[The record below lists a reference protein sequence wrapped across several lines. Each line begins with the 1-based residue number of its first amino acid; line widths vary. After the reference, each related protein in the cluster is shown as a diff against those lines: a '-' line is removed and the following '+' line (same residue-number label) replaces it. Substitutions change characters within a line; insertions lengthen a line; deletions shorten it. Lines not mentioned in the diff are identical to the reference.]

1 MVGYYKVADFNFGIS
16 LRNETDFDKLLP
28 SFRPFRNL
36 SGSDEAKLFELVER
50 ESLPE
55 RPDAQLIDETV
66 NDMGHT
72 KLYRIDGGYR
82 IELRYG
88 KDVQPHIAD
97 VNPDFT
103 EVDAFLRWDDRYVSL
118 ALSSMLRIV
127 YSQAV
132 LPHSAVSLHA
142 SVVVK
147 DGKAVLFMGKSGTGK
162 STHSRLWLEHLSG
175 TYLLNDDNPIVR
187 LNEDEAVA
195 YGSPW
200 SGKTHCYLNKSA
212 PVAAFVRLKQA
223 PYNEF
228 AVKEDVDAFKAL
240 LPGCSVVRHDP
251 MLHSS
256 LCATLIGLSSLVI
269 VGEMACLPDKE
280 AAEIC
285 YANVIPSE
293 AGAESRNLRN
303 DL

>member
-16 LRNETDFDKLLP
+16 LRNEVDLDKLLP

-36 SGSDEAKLFELVER
+36 SGADEAKLFELVER

-55 RPDAQLIDETV
+55 RPEALLIDETV

-72 KLYRIDGGYR
+72 KLYRRNGGYR

-103 EVDAFLRWDDRYVSL
+103 EVDAFLRWDDRYASL

-162 STHSRLWLEHLSG
+162 STHSRLWLKNIPG
-175 TYLLNDDNPIVR
+175 TSLLNDDNPIVR
-187 LNEDEAVA
+187 LREDEAVV

-200 SGKTHCYLNKSA
+200 SGKTHCYLNESA

-293 AGAESRNLRN
+293 AMPSRGI
-303 DL
+303 

>member
-16 LRNETDFDKLLP
+16 LRNEADLDKLLP

-36 SGSDEAKLFELVER
+36 SGADEAKLFELVER

-55 RPDAQLIDETV
+55 RPESQLIDETV

-72 KLYRIDGGYR
+72 KLYRRDGGYR

-103 EVDAFLRWDDRYVSL
+103 EVDAFLRWGDRYVSL

-132 LPHSAVSLHA
+132 LTHSAVSLHA
-142 SVVVK
+142 SVVVN

-187 LNEDEAVA
+187 LNDDEAMV

-200 SGKTHCYLNKSA
+200 SGKTHCYLNESA

-293 AGAESRNLRN
+293 AKPSRGI
-303 DL
+303 

>member
-1 MVGYYKVADFNFGIS
+1 MVEYYKVADFNFGIS
-16 LRNETDFDKLLP
+16 LRNESDLDNLLP

-72 KLYRIDGGYR
+72 KLYRRDGGYR

-88 KDVQPHIAD
+88 KDAQPHIAD

-103 EVDAFLRWDDRYVSL
+103 EVDAFLRWDDRYVGL
-118 ALSSMLRIV
+118 ALNSMLRIV
-127 YSQAV
+127 FSQAV

-162 STHSRLWLEHLSG
+162 STHSRLWLEHIPG
-175 TYLLNDDNPIVR
+175 TSLLNDDNPIVR
-187 LNEDEAVA
+187 LNDEDAIV

-200 SGKTHCYLNKSA
+200 SGKTHCYLNENT
-212 PVAAFVRLKQA
+212 PIAAFIRLKQA

-240 LPGCSVVRHDP
+240 LPGCSVVRQDP
-251 MLHSS
+251 MLHSA
-256 LCATLIGLSSLVI
+256 LCATLIGLSSLVK
-269 VGEMACLPDKE
+269 VGEMACLPNKE
-280 AAEIC
+280 AAELNC
-285 YANVIPSE
+285 KNVFPYLSFRPNEVSGEI
-293 AGAESRNLRN
+293 
-303 DL
+303 

>member
-16 LRNETDFDKLLP
+16 LRNEADLDKLLP

-36 SGSDEAKLFELVER
+36 SGADETKLFELVER

-55 RPDAQLIDETV
+55 RPQAQLIDETV

-72 KLYRIDGGYR
+72 KLYRRDGGYR

-97 VNPDFT
+97 VNSDFT

-142 SVVVK
+142 SVVVN

-187 LNEDEAVA
+187 LNDDEAMV

-200 SGKTHCYLNKSA
+200 SGKTHCYLNESA
-212 PVAAFVRLKQA
+212 PVASFVRLKQA

-256 LCATLIGLSSLVI
+256 LCATLIALSSLTK
-269 VGEMACLPDKE
+269 VGELLCLPDKE
-280 AAEIC
+280 AAELC
-285 YANVIPSE
+285 YTNVIPSE
-293 AGAESRNLRN
+293 AMPSRGI
-303 DL
+303 

>member
-16 LRNETDFDKLLP
+16 LRNEVDLDKLLP
-28 SFRPFRNL
+28 SFCPFRNL
-36 SGSDEAKLFELVER
+36 SGIDEAKLFELVER
-50 ESLPE
+50 DSLPE
-55 RPDAQLIDETV
+55 RPEAQLIDETV

-72 KLYRIDGGYR
+72 KLYRRDGGYR

-97 VNPDFT
+97 VNSDFT

-132 LPHSAVSLHA
+132 LPYSAVSLHA
-142 SVVVK
+142 SVVVN

-162 STHSRLWLEHLSG
+162 STHSRLWLEHIPG
-175 TYLLNDDNPIVR
+175 TSLLNDDNPIVR
-187 LNEDEAVA
+187 LKEDEAVV

-200 SGKTHCYLNKSA
+200 SGKTHCYLNESS

-256 LCATLIGLSSLVI
+256 LCATLIGLSSLVK

-280 AAEIC
+280 AAELC
-285 YANVIPSE
+285 YTNVIPSE
-293 AGAESRNLRN
+293 AMPSRGI
-303 DL
+303 

>member
-16 LRNETDFDKLLP
+16 LRNEADLDKLLP

-36 SGSDEAKLFELVER
+36 SGIDEAKLFELVER

-55 RPDAQLIDETV
+55 RPEAQLIDETV

-72 KLYRIDGGYR
+72 RLYRRDGGYR

-97 VNPDFT
+97 VNSDFT

-142 SVVVK
+142 SVVVN

-162 STHSRLWLEHLSG
+162 STHSRLWLKHISG
-175 TYLLNDDNPIVR
+175 TSLLNDDNPIVR
-187 LNEDEAVA
+187 LNDDEAMV

-200 SGKTHCYLNKSA
+200 SGKTHCYLNESA
-212 PVAAFVRLKQA
+212 PVAAFVRLKQV

-269 VGEMACLPDKE
+269 VGEMACLPNKE

-293 AGAESRNLRN
+293 AMPSRGI
-303 DL
+303 

>member
-16 LRNETDFDKLLP
+16 LRNEADLDKLLP
-28 SFRPFRNL
+28 SFRPFRNF
-36 SGSDEAKLFELVER
+36 SGADEAKLFELVER

-55 RPDAQLIDETV
+55 RPEAQLIDETV

-72 KLYRIDGGYR
+72 KLYRRDGGYR

-127 YSQAV
+127 FSQAV
-132 LPHSAVSLHA
+132 LAHSAVSLHA

-187 LNEDEAVA
+187 LNDDEAMV

-200 SGKTHCYLNKSA
+200 SGKTHCYLNERA

-223 PYNEF
+223 PYNGF

-293 AGAESRNLRN
+293 AMPSRGI
-303 DL
+303 

>member
-16 LRNETDFDKLLP
+16 LRNEADLDKLLP

-36 SGSDEAKLFELVER
+36 SGIDEAKLFELVER

-55 RPDAQLIDETV
+55 RPEAQLIDETV

-72 KLYRIDGGYR
+72 RLYRRDGGYR

-97 VNPDFT
+97 VNSDFT

-142 SVVVK
+142 SVVVN

-162 STHSRLWLEHLSG
+162 STHSRLWHKHISG
-175 TYLLNDDNPIVR
+175 TSLLNDDNPIVR
-187 LNEDEAVA
+187 LNDDEAMV

-200 SGKTHCYLNKSA
+200 SGKTHCYLNESA
-212 PVAAFVRLKQA
+212 PVAAFVRLKQV

-269 VGEMACLPDKE
+269 VGEMACLPNKE

-293 AGAESRNLRN
+293 AMPSRGI
-303 DL
+303 

>member
-16 LRNETDFDKLLP
+16 LRNEVDLDTLLP

-36 SGSDEAKLFELVER
+36 SGADETKLFELVER

-55 RPDAQLIDETV
+55 RPEAQLIDETV

-72 KLYRIDGGYR
+72 KLYRRNGGYR

-103 EVDAFLRWDDRYVSL
+103 EVDALLRWDDRYVSL

-142 SVVVK
+142 SVVVN

-162 STHSRLWLEHLSG
+162 STHSRLWLEHIPG
-175 TYLLNDDNPIVR
+175 TSLLNDDNPIVR

-200 SGKTHCYLNKSA
+200 SGKTHCYLNESA
-212 PVAAFVRLKQA
+212 PVAAFVRLRQA

-256 LCATLIGLSSLVI
+256 LCATLIALSSI
-269 VGEMACLPDKE
+269 TKVGELLCLPDKE
-280 AAEIC
+280 AAELNC
-285 YANVIPSE
+285 KNVFPCLSFRPNEVSGEI
-293 AGAESRNLRN
+293 
-303 DL
+303 

>member
-16 LRNETDFDKLLP
+16 LRNEVDLDTLLP

-36 SGSDEAKLFELVER
+36 SGADETKLFELVER

-55 RPDAQLIDETV
+55 RPEAQLIDETV

-72 KLYRIDGGYR
+72 RLYRIDGGYR

-88 KDVQPHIAD
+88 KDVKPHIAD

-118 ALSSMLRIV
+118 ALSSILRIV
-127 YSQAV
+127 FSQAV
-132 LPHSAVSLHA
+132 LSHSAVSLHA

-147 DGKAVLFMGKSGTGK
+147 DCKALLFMGKSGTGK
-162 STHSRLWLEHLSG
+162 STHSRLWLEHIPG
-175 TYLLNDDNPIVR
+175 TSLLNDDNPIVR
-187 LNEDEAVA
+187 LNGDNAVA

-200 SGKTHCYLNKSA
+200 SGKTHCYLNESA

-228 AVKEDVDAFKAL
+228 AVKEDVEAFKSL
-240 LPGCSVVRHDP
+240 LPGCSVVRHDS

-256 LCATLIGLSSLVI
+256 LCATLIGLSSLVK

-293 AGAESRNLRN
+293 AMPSRGI
-303 DL
+303 

>member
-16 LRNETDFDKLLP
+16 LRNEADLDNLLP
-28 SFRPFRNL
+28 SFRSFRNL
-36 SGSDEAKLFELVER
+36 SGADEAKLFELVER

-55 RPDAQLIDETV
+55 RPEAQLIDETV

-72 KLYRIDGGYR
+72 KLYRRDGGYR

-103 EVDAFLRWDDRYVSL
+103 GVDAFLRWDDRYVSL

-127 YSQAV
+127 YSQAI

-142 SVVVK
+142 SVVVN

-187 LNEDEAVA
+187 LKEDEAVV

-200 SGKTHCYLNKSA
+200 SGKTHCYLNESA

-256 LCATLIGLSSLVI
+256 LCATLIGLSSLII

-280 AAEIC
+280 AAEMC

-293 AGAESRNLRN
+293 AMPSRGI
-303 DL
+303 

>member
-16 LRNETDFDKLLP
+16 LRNEADLDKLLP

-36 SGSDEAKLFELVER
+36 SGADEAKLFELVER

-55 RPDAQLIDETV
+55 RPEAQLIDETV

-72 KLYRIDGGYR
+72 KLYRSNGGYR

-97 VNPDFT
+97 VNSDFT

-132 LPHSAVSLHA
+132 LPHSAVSLHT
-142 SVVVK
+142 SVVVN

-162 STHSRLWLEHLSG
+162 STHSRLWLKNIPG
-175 TYLLNDDNPIVR
+175 TSLLNDDNPIVR
-187 LNEDEAVA
+187 LREDEAVV

-200 SGKTHCYLNKSA
+200 SGKTHCYLNESA

-228 AVKEDVDAFKAL
+228 AIKEDVDAFKAL
-240 LPGCSVVRHDP
+240 LPGCSVVRHDS

-269 VGEMACLPDKE
+269 VGEMACLPNKE

-293 AGAESRNLRN
+293 AMPSRGI
-303 DL
+303 

>member
-16 LRNETDFDKLLP
+16 LRNETDLDKLLP

-36 SGSDEAKLFELVER
+36 SGADEAKLFELVER

-55 RPDAQLIDETV
+55 RPEAQLIDETV

-72 KLYRIDGGYR
+72 RLYRIDGGYR

-103 EVDAFLRWDDRYVSL
+103 EVDAFLRWDDKYVSL

-142 SVVVK
+142 SVVVN

-162 STHSRLWLEHLSG
+162 STHSRLWLEHIPG
-175 TYLLNDDNPIVR
+175 TSLLNDDNPIVR
-187 LNEDEAVA
+187 LREDEAVV

-200 SGKTHCYLNKSA
+200 SGKTHCYLNESA
-212 PVAAFVRLKQA
+212 PVAAFVRLRQA
-223 PYNEF
+223 PYNDF

-240 LPGCSVVRHDP
+240 LPGCSVVRHDS

-280 AAEIC
+280 AAEMC
-285 YANVIPSE
+285 YANAIPSE
-293 AGAESRNLRN
+293 AMPSRGI
-303 DL
+303 